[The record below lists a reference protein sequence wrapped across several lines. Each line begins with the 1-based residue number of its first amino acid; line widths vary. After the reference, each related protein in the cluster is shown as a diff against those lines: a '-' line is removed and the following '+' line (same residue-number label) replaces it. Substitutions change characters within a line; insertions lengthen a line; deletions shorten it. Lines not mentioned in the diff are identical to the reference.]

1 MQQRTIVTVLSL
13 AAAVLGA
20 TPARGQETGPLG
32 EGSRVRV
39 TAPSLRLVR
48 REATVDRFY
57 ADTVFV
63 RVAGDSLVAIPRGD
77 LTRVEVPVGRT
88 PRPVGRSALIGAGV
102 GVLAGLVLGV
112 TCADPECPPHLV
124 EMTAAGGAATGAL
137 VGAAVGALQTPPEWD
152 AIDPRRLRG
161 PSLTLG
167 LSLPAR

>member
-1 MQQRTIVTVLSL
+1 MRQRTIRVALCL
-13 AAAVLGA
+13 AAAVAGA
-20 TPARGQETGPLG
+20 APARGQEMGPVG

-48 REATVDRFY
+48 REATVARYY

-77 LTRVEVPVGRT
+77 LTRVEVPAGRA
-88 PRPVGRSALIGAGV
+88 PRPIGRSALVGAGI
-102 GVLAGLVLGV
+102 GVVAGLVLGL
-112 TCADPECPPHLV
+112 TCTDPECPPHLA
-124 EMTAAGGAATGAL
+124 EMTAAGGAGMGAL
-137 VGAAVGALQTPPEWD
+137 LGAAAGALQRPPEWD